1 MKKHYDVLIA
11 TIGTS
16 LSNQYVE
23 SLMKT
28 TEELSTQGISYK
40 WLNGYGSLDHNTR
53 ESCLTGN
60 GLNLCPT
67 DRGPLGDK
75 VTYNKI
81 FWIGSNISWNVKDF
95 LKLYNAPE
103 DVIAGAYLTDTIYTS
118 INELVTG
125 FPIIKGK
132 LIQLKSSGKKVEIA
146 STKFGFLAVK
156 SGVYERIDRPWHSV
170 FPGCQTEE
178 DSWCMKVR
186 NANMNIILD
195 PTVLVSNL
203 IAEEIKWN

>member
-28 TEELSTQGISYK
+28 TEELCAHEISYK
-40 WLNGYGSLDHNTR
+40 WLNGFGSLNHNTR

-75 VTYNKI
+75 ATYNKI
-81 FWIGSNISWNVKDF
+81 FWIDSNISWNVKDF
-95 LKLYNAPE
+95 MKLYNAPE
-103 DVIAGAYLTDTIYTS
+103 EVITGAYLINTVTTS
-118 INELVTG
+118 VNELTTG
-125 FPIIKGK
+125 FPIAKGK

-156 SGVYERIDRPWHSV
+156 SGVYERIDRPWHTV
-170 FPGCQTEE
+170 FPGCETEE
-178 DSWCMKVR
+178 DSWCIKVR
-186 NANMNIILD
+186 NTNMNIILD

-203 IAEEIKWN
+203 ATGEIKWK